1 MLSIPCW
8 QEAYPHTSAAR
19 AAQCAG
25 VFYGGDGS
33 SLGANIIFALALIAW
48 AGAWSS
54 LAFGTLWHLL
64 WLRQHA
70 PPGVNID
77 DSTHNNHVL
86 KVVYNKAIDL
96 QLCSY
101 HR

>member
-1 MLSIPCW
+1 M
-8 QEAYPHTSAAR
+8 
-19 AAQCAG
+19 
-25 VFYGGDGS
+25 FYGGDGS
-33 SLGANIIFALALIAW
+33 SLAANTIFALALIAW
-48 AGAWSS
+48 AGVWSS

-86 KVVYNKAIDL
+86 KV
-96 QLCSY
+96 Q
-101 HR
+101 